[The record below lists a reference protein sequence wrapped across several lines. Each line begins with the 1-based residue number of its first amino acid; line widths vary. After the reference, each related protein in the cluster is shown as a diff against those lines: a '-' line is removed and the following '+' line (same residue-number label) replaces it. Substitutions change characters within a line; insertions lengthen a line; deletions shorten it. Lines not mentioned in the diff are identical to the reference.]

1 MRRFLAPLLTLALAG
16 SAAAQPAA
24 PAGDASPDEEE
35 YDPHG
40 PGALRT
46 QGLDD
51 EQARLRFQVAQRL
64 YEQGQFDEAGR
75 EFERAY
81 DLSQRG
87 SLLFNAYLAYRDAGL
102 LPQATRALA
111 GYLEA
116 EPNAENAEQL
126 RNRLRSMQERVTEQE
141 AAEAEAEAER
151 LRLEAEAQRLE
162 EERAAALAAQE
173 AREREESRALNPLGY
188 IVGGVGLAMVG
199 GGLAAGI
206 IASNERSDLE
216 DACPGNVCPV
226 DFDLTTPRD
235 RVNTANLAADLLL
248 FGGAAVMVAGV
259 GLLFLRPGADDE
271 DEAPAT
277 VAGAACGPAG
287 CMATVRGHF

>member
-1 MRRFLAPLLTLALAG
+1 MRRLLAPLLTLALAG

-24 PAGDASPDEEE
+24 AEDPSADDEE
-35 YDPHG
+35 YDPQG

-46 QGLDD
+46 RGLDD

-64 YEQGQFDEAGR
+64 YEQGQFEEAGR

-102 LPQATRALA
+102 VPQAARALA

-116 EPNAENAEQL
+116 EPDAENAEQL
-126 RNRLRSMQERVTEQE
+126 RNRLRSMQARVTEQE
-141 AAEAEAEAER
+141 AAEADAEAER

-162 EERAAALAAQE
+162 EERAAAIAAQE
-173 AREREESRALNPLGY
+173 AREREEARELNPLGF

-199 GGLAAGI
+199 GGVAAGV
-206 IASNERSDLE
+206 IASNERSTLE
-216 DACPGNVCPV
+216 DACPGNVCPA
-226 DFDLTTPRD
+226 DFDLATPRD
-235 RVNTANLAADLLL
+235 RVNTANLAADILL
-248 FGGAAVMVAGV
+248 FGGAAIMVAGV
-259 GLLFLRPGADDE
+259 GLLFLRGSDDDE
-271 DEAPAT
+271 EAPAT
-277 VAGAACGPAG
+277 VAGAACGPTG
-287 CMATVRGHF
+287 CMATLRGHF